1 MKEFKLDHDKDSNF
15 IYLVGQNYMGSGLNK
30 DLIYFEYSENSK
42 SRDRL
47 YYLSRMTRP
56 IGDGLIKIIGV
67 DLV

>member
-1 MKEFKLDHDKDSNF
+1 MKDFKLDHDKDSNF
-15 IYLVGQNYMGSGLNK
+15 IYLVVQNYMDMGLNK
-30 DLIYFEYSENSK
+30 DLIYFEYSENRK

-56 IGDGLIKIIGV
+56 IDDGFIKVIGV